1 MQEAEYKR
9 PSQMFTMFGGVIMPA
24 ISITVEATSHICAET
39 FFDPIPSTW
48 HLLLVIFVPIA
59 QLHVWFTIRRGTA
72 QNLRRAGWLN
82 ALALGISIFY
92 SFVYIPLLPLA
103 ALTLLFIIGFL
114 PLAPLL
120 SMVAAIVMRH
130 QLKQVSVRVPQ
141 KNFIMRKAGLLT
153 GVVIA
158 VAFIGLL
165 ELPAS
170 VTRYGLK
177 LAGSSSPETKA
188 RGIRFLHNFGSR
200 EYLLRACYGRSGW
213 ATDFVGYFFHVKD
226 PVTPTEAQKIYYL
239 VTGETF
245 DTSQPPHRTG
255 GRVMPQEEFDFDTDQ
270 GGEKVS
276 GKLKGLSLTNSK
288 IDAKADATGGV
299 AYMQWTLMF
308 LNESSQAR
316 EARAEVQL
324 PPGAV
329 VSRLTLWVNGEE
341 REAAFAGRAKVR
353 QAYQQV
359 AIQQR
364 RDPVLVT
371 TAGRDRILVQ
381 CFPVPAEG
389 GEMKIRIGITI
400 PLLLEDQNNVRL
412 LFPHFLDRNFRI
424 PDHVT
429 HVTWIESKTPMSSAN
444 RAFMTSALTPHTFA
458 MGGTIL
464 EREISKPQTSIT
476 FTRANVETWSH
487 DPFEN
492 GKFIIKQTINARK
505 PSFLKRI
512 VFVVD
517 TSAAMEEM
525 GHEIIAALRSIPP
538 DFDVQLLLTDTDGL
552 NSYTGSGVDAAKS
565 VLAYAVFRGG
575 ADNVP
580 ALLKAWDL
588 AAATPGNNAIVWIHG
603 PQLLELHPV
612 EELRQ
617 RWEPG
622 PFGPTLYSVQVKS
635 GADEVLKRLDG
646 INHVKAVSRANNLD
660 IDLKKLFQQLTGQ
673 AATLEFVRTSERAES
688 LPGPYE
694 AIQTSDHLARLWA
707 NEEVARILA
716 VRDESLNEAATML
729 AVRYQL
735 VTPVSGA
742 VVLETAAQYQATG
755 LTPVDKGTVPTIP
768 EPEMIA
774 LLAVVGV
781 LLTWLVYRKRR
792 MIGGRGCPI

>member
-1 MQEAEYKR
+1 ML
-9 PSQMFTMFGGVIMPA
+9 GGVIMPA

-103 ALTLLFIIGFL
+103 ALTILFLIGFL

-141 KNFIMRKAGLLT
+141 KNFIMRKPGLLT
-153 GVVIA
+153 GVIIA

-177 LAGSSSPETKA
+177 QAVSSSPETRAK
-188 RGIRFLHNFGSR
+188 GIRFLHNFGSR

-213 ATDFVGYFFHVKD
+213 AIDFVGFLFDVKD
-226 PVTPTEAQKIYYL
+226 PVTPTEARKIYYL

-245 DTSQPPHRTG
+245 DSSQPPYRTG
-255 GRVMPQEEFDFDTDQ
+255 GRVLPREEFDFDTDQ
-270 GGEKVS
+270 GGVIIG
-276 GKLKGLSLTNSK
+276 GKLKGLSLASSK

-299 AYMQWTLMF
+299 AYMEWTLMF
-308 LNESSQAR
+308 LNEASEAR
-316 EARAEVQL
+316 EARTEVQL

-341 REAAFAGRAKVR
+341 REAAFAGRSKVR

-381 CFPVPAEG
+381 CFPVPASG
-389 GEMKIRIGITI
+389 GSMKIRIGITI
-400 PLLLEDQNNVRL
+400 PLLLEDSYHARL

-424 PDHVT
+424 PDNVT
-429 HVTWIESKTPMSSAN
+429 HSVWIESTTGMSYAS
-444 RAFMTSALTPHTFA
+444 RLLTSQYTGSQVVGSGVIP
-458 MGGTIL
+458 
-464 EREISKPQTSIT
+464 ERDLSKPETSIMLA
-476 FTRANVETWSH
+476 RANIPTWSR

-492 GKFIIKQTINARK
+492 GKFIIKQTMNARK
-505 PSFLKRI
+505 PSYLNRI
-512 VFVVD
+512 VLVVD

-525 GHEIIAALRSIPP
+525 GHEILAALRSIPP
-538 DFDVQLLLTDTDGL
+538 EFDVQLLMTDTDGL
-552 NSYTGSGVDAAKS
+552 NSYTASSLEAAKS

-603 PQLLELHPV
+603 PQLLQLHPV
-612 EELRQ
+612 EDLRQ
-617 RWEPG
+617 RWDPG
-622 PFGPTLYSVQVKS
+622 PFGPSLYSVQVKS
-635 GADEVLKRLDG
+635 GSDEVLKKLDG
-646 INHVKAVSRANNLD
+646 INHVKAVPRTSTLD
-660 IDLKKLFQQLTGQ
+660 IDLKKLFQRLTGQ
-673 AATLEFVRTSERAES
+673 ATMLEFVRTTKRVES
-688 LPGPYE
+688 LPDRYE
-694 AIQTSDHLARLWA
+694 AVETSDHLARLWA
-707 NEEVARILA
+707 NDEVARILA
-716 VRDESLNEAATML
+716 VRDDSLTEAATML

-742 VVLETAAQYQATG
+742 VVLETAEQYKAAG

-781 LLTWLVYRKRR
+781 LLTWLIYRKRR
-792 MIGGRGCPI
+792 TIGGRGCPI

>member
-1 MQEAEYKR
+1 MQEPEYK
-9 PSQMFTMFGGVIMPA
+9 PPPQIFTMFAGIIMPA
-24 ISITVEATSHICAET
+24 ISITVEATSHICAEI

-59 QLHVWFTIRRGTA
+59 QLQVWFTIRRGTA

-92 SFVYIPLLPLA
+92 SFVYIPILPLA
-103 ALTLLFIIGFL
+103 ALTLLFIIGLL

-120 SMVAAIVMRH
+120 SMVAAIIMRH
-130 QLKQVSVRVPQ
+130 QLKQLSARAPH
-141 KNFIMRKAGLLT
+141 KNFVMRKAGVLT

-158 VAFIGLL
+158 LAFIGVL
-165 ELPAS
+165 EIPAS

-177 LAGSSSPETKA
+177 LAASSSPETRA
-188 RGIRFLHNFGSR
+188 EGIRFLRNFGSR
-200 EYLLRACYGRSGW
+200 EYLLRSCYGRSGW
-213 ATDFVGYFFHVKD
+213 ATDFVGYLMHAKD
-226 PVTPTEAQKIYYL
+226 PVTPTEARKIYYL

-245 DTSQPPHRTG
+245 DTSQPPQRTG
-255 GRVMPQEEFDFDTDQ
+255 DRVIPQEEFDFDTDQ
-270 GGEKVS
+270 GGVKIG
-276 GKLKGLSLTNSK
+276 GKLKGLSLLSSK

-299 AYMQWTLMF
+299 AYMEWTLMF
-308 LNESSQAR
+308 QNDSSQAR
-316 EARAEVQL
+316 EARTEVQL

-359 AIQQR
+359 AIRQR

-381 CFPVPAEG
+381 CFPVPADG
-389 GEMKIRIGITI
+389 GEMKIRLGITI
-400 PLLLEDQNNVRL
+400 PLLLEDSNTVRL

-424 PDHVT
+424 PDKVT
-429 HVTWIESKTPMSSAN
+429 HSTWIESKTVMSSAN
-444 RAFMTSALTPHTFA
+444 KAFMTSPLTPRTFA
-458 MGGTIL
+458 MGGIIP
-464 EREISKPQTSIT
+464 ESEISKPETSIMLS
-476 FTRANVETWSH
+476 RVNVETWSQ

-492 GKFIIKQTINARK
+492 KFIIKQTINARK
-505 PSFLKRI
+505 PSHLNRI
-512 VFVVD
+512 VLVVD
-517 TSAAMEEM
+517 TSAAMEKT

-538 DFDVQLLLTDTDGL
+538 EFDVQLLMTDTDGL
-552 NSYTGSGVDAAKS
+552 NSYTGSGVPAAAS
-565 VLAYAVFRGG
+565 VIDYAVFRGG

-603 PQLLELHPV
+603 PQLLQVHPV

-617 RWEPG
+617 RWDPG
-622 PFGPTLYSVQVKS
+622 PFGPALYSVQVKS
-635 GADEVLKRLDG
+635 GSDEVLKRLDG
-646 INHVKAVSRANNLD
+646 VSHVKAVPRTSNLD
-660 IDLKKLFQQLTGQ
+660 VDLKKLFQRLTGQ
-673 AATLEFVRTSERAES
+673 AATLEFVRTSKSVES
-688 LPGPYE
+688 PPGPY
-694 AIQTSDHLARLWA
+694 AVATSDHLARLWA

-716 VRDESLNEAATML
+716 VRDESLYEAATML

-742 VVLETAAQYQATG
+742 VVLETAEQYQATG

-781 LLTWLVYRKRR
+781 LLTWLIYRKRR